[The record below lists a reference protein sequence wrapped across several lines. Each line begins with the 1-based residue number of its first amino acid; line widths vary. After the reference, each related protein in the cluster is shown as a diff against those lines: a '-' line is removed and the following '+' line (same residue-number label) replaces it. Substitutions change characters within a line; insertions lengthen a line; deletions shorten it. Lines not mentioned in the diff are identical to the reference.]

1 MKGPSWQGNLFW
13 GAPIPSIQG
22 VLCSSSR
29 SFLPSSTP
37 VGVASGIPGLPCPW
51 DPESC
56 HAASHRLLR
65 ALVCELRR
73 LGFAA
78 ETLQKQSL
86 VCEDSGLRL
95 LSPSADWNASPP
107 HPGLGHT
114 PGAPFA
120 FPFSGRF

>member
-1 MKGPSWQGNLFW
+1 MKGPCWQGNLFW

-29 SFLPSSTP
+29 SFLPVLLWELLP
-37 VGVASGIPGLPCPW
+37 VFLGCPVPW

-56 HAASHRLLR
+56 HAASHCLLR
-65 ALVCELRR
+65 VLVCELRG

-78 ETLQKQSL
+78 EALQKQSL

-95 LSPSADWNASPP
+95 LSPSTDWNASPP
-107 HPGLGHT
+107 HPRLGHT